1 MYRLRQTP
9 KSERRGMMQKDNRY
23 IAFVCTGN
31 TCRSPMA
38 EGIFN
43 KLAVEKKIDV
53 TAESFGIA
61 TVMGMDVSD
70 NSKIACMEIGVDLSG
85 HTSTAVNDIDLDK
98 YEKFYCMSQSHAN
111 MLSEFFSDS
120 RFKNCGSQRQRPLRR
135 RYWGLQKMPRRNFK
149 NRLRKLSRNMKI
161 SKMTVSQ
168 P

>member
-1 MYRLRQTP
+1 
-9 KSERRGMMQKDNRY
+9 MMQKDNRY

-61 TVMGMDVSD
+61 TVTGMDVSD

-85 HTSTAVNDIDLDK
+85 HTSTAINDIDLEK

-111 MLSEFFSDS
+111 MLSEFFLIPVSKIVVLNVSDPYGG
-120 RFKNCGSQRQRPLRR
+120 NIEV
-135 RYWGLQKMPRRNFK
+135 Y
-149 NRLRKLSRNMKI
+149 RKCRDEILKSVEEIIKEYENK
-161 SKMTVSQ
+161 
-168 P
+168 

>member
-1 MYRLRQTP
+1 
-9 KSERRGMMQKDNRY
+9 MMQKDNRY

-85 HTSTAVNDIDLDK
+85 HTSTAINDIDLEK

-111 MLSEFFSDS
+111 MLSEFFLIPVSKIVVLNVSDPYGG
-120 RFKNCGSQRQRPLRR
+120 NIEV
-135 RYWGLQKMPRRNFK
+135 Y
-149 NRLRKLSRNMKI
+149 RKCRDEILKSVEEIIKEYENK
-161 SKMTVSQ
+161 
-168 P
+168 

>member
-1 MYRLRQTP
+1 
-9 KSERRGMMQKDNRY
+9 MMQKDNRY

-61 TVMGMDVSD
+61 TVTGMDVSD

-85 HTSTAVNDIDLDK
+85 HTSTAINDIDLEK

-111 MLSEFFSDS
+111 MLSEFFLIPVSKIVVLNVSDPY
-120 RFKNCGSQRQRPLRR
+120 GGDIEV
-135 RYWGLQKMPRRNFK
+135 Y
-149 NRLRKLSRNMKI
+149 RKCRDEILKSVEEIIKEYENK
-161 SKMTVSQ
+161 
-168 P
+168 

>member
-1 MYRLRQTP
+1 
-9 KSERRGMMQKDNRY
+9 MMQKDNRY
-23 IAFVCTGN
+23 IACVCTGN

-111 MLSEFFSDS
+111 MLSEFFLIPVSKIVVLNVSDPY
-120 RFKNCGSQRQRPLRR
+120 GGDIGV
-135 RYWGLQKMPRRNFK
+135 Y
-149 NRLRKLSRNMKI
+149 RKCRDEILKSVEEIIKEYENK
-161 SKMTVSQ
+161 
-168 P
+168 

>member
-1 MYRLRQTP
+1 
-9 KSERRGMMQKDNRY
+9 MMQKDNRY

-61 TVMGMDVSD
+61 TVTGMDVSD

-85 HTSTAVNDIDLDK
+85 HTSTAINDIDLEK

-111 MLSEFFSDS
+111 MLSEFFLIPVSKIVALNVSDPYGG
-120 RFKNCGSQRQRPLRR
+120 NIEV
-135 RYWGLQKMPRRNFK
+135 Y
-149 NRLRKLSRNMKI
+149 RKCRDEILKSVEEIIKEYENK
-161 SKMTVSQ
+161 
-168 P
+168 